1 MAEKELTPREIAKK
15 NLESRLY
22 QDVLATNNYQVGV
35 ENGKRGVDSW
45 LNGAYSDVTGDK
57 AFSENREEL
66 YRNKREMIRRAGVYG
81 EPSMPT
87 NADIALGIVDTIH
100 RSLDEIALE
109 ELYEVMTSIDSAV
122 KDKYSLPK
130 KGKNLSR
137 NEIIKKAEEVGAIKD
152 KDGKKALDLEK
163 LDVEYQEAFV
173 ALEDLRE
180 AYEESC
186 SERLRNERRQK
197 YFEQMN
203 NAREEKFHPKPKE
216 ADK

>member
-45 LNGAYSDVTGDK
+45 LKGAYNNVTEDK

-66 YRNKREMIRRAGVYG
+66 YKNKREMMRSVGVYG

-100 RSLDEIALE
+100 RSLNEIALE
-109 ELYEVMTSIDSAV
+109 DLYSVMTSIDSNV
-122 KDKYSLPK
+122 KKYSLPE

-137 NEIIKKAEEVGAIKD
+137 AEIIKKAEEVGAIKD
-152 KDGKKALDLEK
+152 KDGRKIIDIEK
-163 LDVEYQEAFV
+163 LTQEYQEAFV

-180 AYEESC
+180 IYEESC